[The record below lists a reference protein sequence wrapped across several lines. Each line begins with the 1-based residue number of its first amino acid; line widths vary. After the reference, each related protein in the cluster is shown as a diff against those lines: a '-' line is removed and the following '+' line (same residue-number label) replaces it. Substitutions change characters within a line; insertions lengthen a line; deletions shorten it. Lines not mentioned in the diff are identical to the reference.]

1 MSSTPN
7 TGGDTV
13 IGIFVG
19 GRGRRLGG
27 IDKGQLITD
36 SGQTILSRLVE
47 VASSVAPAAVLMLIG
62 DSPSEAG
69 VLQHLPDDPPN
80 RGPLGGLSALLLHAR
95 TLKRRAVALASDLPG
110 VSPALLGR
118 LLRESPEAGLLAP
131 RLDGIFQPF
140 FARYEPEAIL
150 PLVEQVLASSRASL
164 LGVFERAEV
173 TELSLD
179 EGEQAALRD
188 WDEPADLPAHLRG
201 QLPSPSNGGTSRSN
215 G

>member
-47 VASSVAPAAVLMLIG
+47 VASSVAPDAVLTLVG

-69 VLQHLPDDPPN
+69 MLQYLPDDPPN

-95 TLKRRAVALASDLPG
+95 TLNRRAVALASDLPG

-118 LLRESPEAGLLAP
+118 LLRESPEARLLAP

-140 FARYEPEAIL
+140 FARYEPRSVI
-150 PLVEQVLASSRASL
+150 PLVQQVLASSRASL
-164 LGVFERAEV
+164 LGVFDRVEV
-173 TELSLD
+173 TELALD
-179 EGEQAALRD
+179 AGEQAALRD

-201 QLPSPSNGGTSRSN
+201 QLPSPSKVGTS
-215 G
+215 GGDG